1 MQSCYPTVPNNR
13 VAKFNVCQPLMA
25 HDLQVSTTVTRK
37 ARLWSQNK
45 GGQGEG
51 GGRKQH
57 LPENG
62 ESASVV
68 SEEEEGWSVLVLHV
82 VPSDRV

>member
-1 MQSCYPTVPNNR
+1 MQSFYPTAPNNR
-13 VAKFNVCQPLMA
+13 VAKLLMTR
-25 HDLQVSTTVTRK
+25 DFQVSTTVTRK